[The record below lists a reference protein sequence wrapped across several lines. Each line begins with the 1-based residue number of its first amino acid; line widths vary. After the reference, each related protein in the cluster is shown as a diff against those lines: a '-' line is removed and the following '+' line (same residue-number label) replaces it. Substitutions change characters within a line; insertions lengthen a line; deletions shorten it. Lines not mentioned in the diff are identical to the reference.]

1 MKMTIRRLLPHAALV
16 VATALVVTAFTGR
29 DEDDYFYK
37 LNRGLELFGQVYREI
52 AQSYVDEI
60 EPEEFISA
68 GIEGM
73 LRTLDPYTVYMR
85 RKESADIELLTSGSY
100 GGIGITVGVRDS
112 AITIVDIVDG
122 YSAQRQG
129 LRIGDRILSIDGAQV
144 LNIPLDSLREFTRGE
159 ANTTLTMSVLRE
171 GAGTPLTFVLTR
183 ENIRVLS
190 VVHSAIVG
198 NDVGYIRLER
208 FGANAG
214 DEVRSAMSDLIK
226 RGARGF
232 ILDMRD
238 NPGGLLESAVD
249 VAGKIVPNGS
259 TIVTTRGRDSTEER
273 IYRST
278 EEPIIGDRPLVVV
291 VNAGSASAAEIVA
304 AAVQDLDAGVILG
317 DRTFGKGLVQSVR
330 RLPHD
335 ATLKLTTAR
344 YFTPS
349 GRCIQ
354 KAQYASDAHLE
365 PLLADASASG
375 DFRTARGRTV
385 TAQGG
390 VVPDTIVADLDTG
403 SVVARLLASPVFFD
417 FATAYSAKYSTLP
430 TGFRVDDALMAEL
443 EEYAVRHFAADAD
456 ENPVLARAR
465 DLHAAAKA
473 SSYDPLVLRSIETL
487 QAQIAAE
494 SRRVFVTHREL
505 LRRALQTEL
514 VGRYRG
520 QRARYETGIASD
532 PQIQTA
538 IGLVHTGRPAYDRI
552 LSAR

>member
-1 MKMTIRRLLPHAALV
+1 MKMSIRRLLPYAGLV
-16 VATALVVTAFTGR
+16 VATAVAVSAFTGR

-52 AQSYVDEI
+52 AESYVDEI
-60 EPEEFISA
+60 EPEEFIAA
-68 GIEGM
+68 GIQGM
-73 LRTLDPYTVYMR
+73 LKTLDPYTVYMR

-129 LRIGDRILSIDGAQV
+129 LRIGDRILSIDGNDV
-144 LNIPLDSLREFTRGE
+144 LRIPLDSLREYTRGE
-159 ANTTLTMSVLRE
+159 ENTTLTMSVSRE
-171 GAGTPLTFVLTR
+171 GANGPLTFVLTR

-198 NDVGYIRLER
+198 GDVGYIRLER

-214 DEVRSAMSDLIK
+214 EEVRAAMSDLIRK
-226 RGARGF
+226 GASGF

-249 VAGKIVPNGS
+249 VAGKFVPNGS
-259 TIVTTRGRDSTEER
+259 TIVTTRGRDSSEER

-278 EEPIIGDRPLVVV
+278 EEPMIGTRPLVVV

-317 DRTFGKGLVQSVR
+317 APTFGKGLVQSVR

-335 ATLKLTTAR
+335 ATLKMTTAR

-354 KAQYASDAHLE
+354 KAQYASDAHVE
-365 PLLADASASG
+365 PLGLTGLKTG
-375 DFRTARGRTV
+375 DFKTMRGRAV
-385 TAQGG
+385 VAQGG
-390 VVPDTIVADLDTG
+390 VVPDTVVAPIDTG
-403 SVVARLLASPVFFD
+403 SVIARLLESPTFFD
-417 FATAYSAKYSTLP
+417 FATQYSARHQTIPS
-430 TGFRVDDALMAEL
+430 GFRVDDALLGEL
-443 EEYAVRHFAADAD
+443 EEFAVLHFATDPD
-456 ENPVLARAR
+456 DNPVLARAR
-465 DLHAAAKA
+465 ELHEAARSSKYDA
-473 SSYDPLVLRSIETL
+473 SVLRSIEAL
-487 QAQIAAE
+487 QAQIASE
-494 SRRVFVTHREL
+494 SRRVFSTHRET
-505 LRRALQTEL
+505 LRRALQAEI
-514 VGRYRG
+514 VGRFNG
-520 QRARYETGIASD
+520 QRARYETGLMGD
-532 PQIQTA
+532 QQIQTA
-538 IGLVHTGRPAYDRI
+538 IGLVHTGRLAYDRI